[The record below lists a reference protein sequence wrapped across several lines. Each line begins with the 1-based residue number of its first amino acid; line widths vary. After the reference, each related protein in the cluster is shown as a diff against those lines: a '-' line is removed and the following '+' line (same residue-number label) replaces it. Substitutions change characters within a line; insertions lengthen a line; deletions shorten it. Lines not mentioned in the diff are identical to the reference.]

1 MLSITILSTICLSV
15 IFFCLPPGINI
26 RGYLLKAITLEKIF
40 QGYNMKISISIIV
53 SIWKYQ
59 ISEIQFSAK
68 FINKELQLDNIF
80 AGSHNIYN
88 WIDLALHFQ

>member
-1 MLSITILSTICLSV
+1 MFKRNS
-15 IFFCLPPGINI
+15 FCLAPGINI

-80 AGSHNIYN
+80 AGSHVLYN
-88 WIDLALHFQ
+88 WIDRAL